1 MATSN
6 FIVSIEDEVIF
17 MNMKIMIGILVS
29 LIIGGS
35 IGYGISYPIISE
47 MRSEISMLQTRYHDL
62 NLTYHNYVATHSHS
76 NSEYDSLYRDYQ
88 RLQTWLNGNL
98 SLIDSLNSTY
108 NELRIAYEKLQVDY
122 DILKSAGLVFDG
134 LKISNIKKEKE
145 ASGRYSVLG
154 NITNVS
160 NRSMN
165 KVYIILFVYNRDGS
179 LDHYSINIIESLA
192 VNETVRFEFQEDLEE
207 DQTFK
212 VIAVGNYGFSDIENS
227 KIAELLAEIDTLN
240 SKIQELEEKLNYE
253 VHVLVDQIYYYSVR
267 YNLHNAN
274 SSIIVVMYSMV
285 YDPDDL
291 FDWANDLIREL
302 VNAEKRGVNVTVII
316 EYRTYYGYMDR
327 NLEAYNYLLS
337 NGVNVKLDYEPDT
350 DHLKLVIIDGKIVY
364 VGSHN
369 WSEASLYYNHETSVE
384 IISEEIAQIFLQY
397 IIENY

>member
-1 MATSN
+1 M
-6 FIVSIEDEVIF
+6 SIEDEVIF

-62 NLTYHNYVATHSHS
+62 NLTYHNYVATHSHN

-134 LKISNIKKEKE
+134 LKISDIKKEKE
-145 ASGRYSVLG
+145 VSGWYSILG

-160 NRSMN
+160 NKSMN
-165 KVYIILFVYNRDGS
+165 KVYIILFVYNRDSS

-253 VHVLVDQIYYYSVR
+253 VHVLVDQSYYYSVR